1 MSDAISAHGTIIAR
15 QNDGTGL
22 FVEIGELGDIT
33 PPSLGRNNEDV
44 STHNDDIDAY
54 VQGIL
59 RRGELT
65 FPINLLFDNPSH
77 DHLTGLYK
85 SLIEHQKDGWQ
96 ITFPDGMIWIFS
108 GGISSCSGRWCA
120 ACGCDRAAQRSD
132 EVRRRHRRRHL
143 CDLAITARFVE
154 GENV

>member
-15 QNDGTGL
+15 QIDGTGL

-108 GGISSCSGRWCA
+108 GGISNIA
-120 ACGCDRAAQRSD
+120 PRAPVDGAQRAD
-132 EVRRRHRRRHL
+132 VTVRPSGL
-143 CDLAITARFVE
+143 MKFGDVIVGDIFVT
-154 GENV
+154 